1 MELTLDLRFK
11 GVSIASGVRGENV
24 AELMMQI
31 PETTNAMLRYLNE
44 ELEKR
49 ERKTGQEI
57 AVVRTDAGGADAP
70 ATGGREGRL
79 LPPAGV

>member
-1 MELTLDLRFK
+1 MMELTLDLRFK

-49 ERKTGQEI
+49 ERE
-57 AVVRTDAGGADAP
+57 AG
-70 ATGGREGRL
+70 
-79 LPPAGV
+79 